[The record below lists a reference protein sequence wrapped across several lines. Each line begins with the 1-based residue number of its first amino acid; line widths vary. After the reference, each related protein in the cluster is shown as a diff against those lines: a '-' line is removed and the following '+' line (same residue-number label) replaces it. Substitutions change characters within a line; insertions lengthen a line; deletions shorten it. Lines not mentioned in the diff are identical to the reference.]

1 MIDSYLKTMTHL
13 VQLGRR
19 IHPEPSKSPDIV
31 PSIFENDATEH
42 RDSALAALDGALARL
57 EGEGA
62 SHVFADGQAVLDAL
76 VETLPPGSRILVSQD
91 LEPGLRRNLESLHK
105 RNGLDLRKIDASR
118 HDAVRRAL
126 RDKVAL
132 LLVESPSDPLLN
144 VRDLRALSHMA
155 HDQQVLFAVDN
166 TFLGGALQHP
176 LELGADFVVYSNVRW
191 IGGEAEGSAAVLSS
205 RRPEHSGPIE
215 SFRTRQGSQPD
226 AAETHALL
234 RGLRTLHLRTERAQS
249 NAQRV
254 ALWLSRNSTV
264 QQVNYPA
271 TDFERFR
278 QSEGPGWIVSF
289 ELEDPWRVRAFLR
302 ALRVWRISEYAS
314 GFDSTAS
321 HPWSR
326 SHLDLSE
333 EERHRAGIS
342 ENLIR
347 LAVGLE
353 DVDDLID
360 DLDQAL
366 SNPNF
371 SFTDVWDWVI

>member
-1 MIDSYLKTMTHL
+1 MIDGYIKTMTHL
-13 VQLGRR
+13 VQVGRR
-19 IHPEPSKSPDIV
+19 IRPEPSSPQNGLLPASPD
-31 PSIFENDATEH
+31 PSEH
-42 RDSALAALDGALARL
+42 LDTALGALEGALARL
-57 EGEGA
+57 EGGGI
-62 SHVFADGQAVLDAL
+62 SHVFTDGPSALDAL
-76 VETLPPGSRILVSQD
+76 VGVLPPGSRILVSQD
-91 LEPGLRRNLESLHK
+91 LDPGLRRCLESLQN
-105 RNGLDLRKIDASR
+105 RNGLDLRKIDASQ
-118 HDAVRRAL
+118 HDSVRRAL

-166 TFLGGALQHP
+166 TFLGGVLQHP
-176 LELGADFVVYSNVRW
+176 LELGADFVLYSNARW
-191 IGGEAEGSAAVLSS
+191 IGGEAEGSVAVLSS
-205 RRPEHSGPIE
+205 RRPEHSSLIE
-215 SFRTRQGSQPD
+215 TFRSKRETRPD
-226 AAETHALL
+226 ASETHALL

-249 NAQRV
+249 NAQRI
-254 ALWLSRNSTV
+254 ALWLSRNTTV
-264 QQVNYPA
+264 QQVNYPS
-271 TDFERFR
+271 TESEQLR

-333 EERHRAGIS
+333 EGRRRAGIS